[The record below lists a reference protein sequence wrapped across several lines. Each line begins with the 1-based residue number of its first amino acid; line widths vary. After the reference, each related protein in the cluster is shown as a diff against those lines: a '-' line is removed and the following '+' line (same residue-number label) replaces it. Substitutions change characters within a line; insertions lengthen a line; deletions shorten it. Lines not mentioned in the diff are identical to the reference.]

1 MGSIT
6 THGNGKKCECYN
18 WELQKMVLFPYV
30 YLVYTYSS
38 YKPNSHSFLKWKR
51 RPFSTLANKQ
61 KSISRQKVQKYEFR
75 YCYIVIRYTD
85 S

>member
-6 THGNGKKCECYN
+6 THGNGKKCECYI
-18 WELQKMVLFPYV
+18 WELQKMVLFPHV
-30 YLVYTYSS
+30 YLVYTCSS
-38 YKPNSHSFLKWKR
+38 SKPNSHSFLKWTR
-51 RPFSTLANKQ
+51 RPFLTYANKK
-61 KSISRQKVQKYEFR
+61 KSISRQKVPKYEFR